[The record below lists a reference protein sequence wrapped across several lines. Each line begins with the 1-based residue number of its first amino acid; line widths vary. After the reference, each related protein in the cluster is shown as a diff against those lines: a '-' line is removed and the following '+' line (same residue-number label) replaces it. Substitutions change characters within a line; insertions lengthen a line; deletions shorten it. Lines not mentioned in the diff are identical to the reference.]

1 LEVKVA
7 SYTALI
13 DGKAGAYG
21 VHFPDLP
28 GCTAMGATLEEAIVN
43 AAEAMRDW
51 VDVTVAKGGV
61 IPEPRA
67 LEELLADQEISD
79 EIGEGALL
87 RSVPLVRESG
97 RPAKANLSIDA
108 GVLAAIDAEAKRR
121 KLTRSAFI
129 ELMARHAL
137 PEMTS

>member
-1 LEVKVA
+1 MA

-21 VHFPDLP
+21 VYFPDLP
-28 GCTAMGATLEEAIVN
+28 GCVAMGATIEEAVVN

-51 VDVTVAKGGV
+51 VDVTVESGGA
-61 IPEPRA
+61 IPEPRTIEA
-67 LEELLADQEISD
+67 LLADTEVHEDIVA
-79 EIGEGALL
+79 GRALL
-87 RSVPLVRESG
+87 RSVQLVRHSG

-108 GVLAAIDAEAKRR
+108 GILAAIDAEAKRR

-137 PEMTS
+137 PEMTL

>member
-1 LEVKVA
+1 MT
-7 SYTALI
+7 SYIGLV

-21 VHFPDLP
+21 VTFPDLP
-28 GCTAMGATLEEAIVN
+28 GCAAMGATIDEALAN

-51 VDVTVAKGGV
+51 VDVTVEKGGAV
-61 IPEPRA
+61 PEPRA
-67 LEELLADQEISD
+67 IEELLADHEVCED
-79 EIGEGALL
+79 IGAGALL
-87 RSVPLVRESG
+87 RSVPLVRETG
-97 RPAKANLSIDA
+97 RPVKANLSIDA

-137 PEMTS
+137 PEMAL

>member
-1 LEVKVA
+1 MEVNVT

-21 VHFPDLP
+21 VSFPDLP
-28 GCTAMGATLEEAIVN
+28 GCTAMGATLDEAIVN
-43 AAEAMRDW
+43 AADAMRDW
-51 VDVTVAKGGV
+51 ADVTVEKHGV

-67 LEELLADQEISD
+67 LEELLADPEVSD
-79 EIGEGALL
+79 DLGRGALL
-87 RSVPLVRESG
+87 RSVPLVRETG

-108 GVLAAIDAEAKRR
+108 GILAAIDAEAKRR

-137 PEMTS
+137 PEMAL

>member
-1 LEVKVA
+1 MT

-13 DGKAGAYG
+13 DGRTGAYG

-28 GCTAMGATLEEAIVN
+28 GCTAMGATLKEAVVN
-43 AAEAMRDW
+43 AADAMRDW
-51 VDVTVAKGGV
+51 VDVTVERGGG
-61 IPEPRA
+61 IPEARTIEALRA
-67 LEELLADQEISD
+67 DPEVHEDIAA
-79 EIGEGALL
+79 GALL
-87 RSVPLVRESG
+87 RSVPLVRHYG

-108 GVLAAIDAEAKRR
+108 GILAAIDAEAKRR

-137 PEMTS
+137 PEMTL

>member
-1 LEVKVA
+1 MA

-21 VHFPDLP
+21 VYFPDLP
-28 GCTAMGATLEEAIVN
+28 GCAAMGATLEEAIVN

-51 VDVTVAKGGV
+51 ADATIEKGDA

-67 LEELLADQEISD
+67 IEALLADPELSAD
-79 EIGEGALL
+79 IGAGALL
-87 RSVPLVRESG
+87 RGVPMVRHSG

-108 GVLAAIDAEAKRR
+108 GILAAIDAEAKRR

-137 PEMTS
+137 PEMAL

>member
-1 LEVKVA
+1 MT

-21 VHFPDLP
+21 VTFPDLP
-28 GCTAMGATLEEAIVN
+28 GCTAMGATLEAAVVN
-43 AAEAMRDW
+43 ATEVMRDW
-51 VDVTVAKGGV
+51 VDATIQKGGL

-67 LEELLADQEISD
+67 LEELLADPEVSP
-79 EIGEGALL
+79 EIGAGALL

-97 RPAKANLSIDA
+97 RPVKANLSIDA
-108 GVLAAIDAEAKRR
+108 GILAAIDAEAKRR

-137 PEMTS
+137 PEMAS